1 MGKGRRNREL
11 HLQDKINNPEKYKQ
25 KKQMP
30 SWLPSVIAIAIVVAI
45 IAPLII
51 TGITG
56 TGVVER
62 NRVLIESQSGK
73 FDVNQQVAMF
83 IAWESLYEN
92 ALTYYQ
98 YYKYGL
104 IEDTYKITDTYE
116 MEEYAIMMAQSNLQT
131 NLRDCIDG
139 VIETLKQYVAVCD
152 KAYSEGITLD
162 STEKKQVDEVLSWV
176 KSIQTSYGY
185 TTLNKFLGTAIGNGM
200 KEKDVRAATEMI
212 VLFNKYVDM
221 KELEF
226 DALITLEDL
235 TKYRDDNPG
244 TFFKIDYL
252 TFATQNKEYAE
263 QLKACTTEKEF
274 KELVTKLHF
283 NDNYKTFYNKY
294 TTTVFANS
302 ELAAVKTLIDGNG
315 DTALSKKLDELGVD
329 AVKEFKK
336 DNAEL
341 SEELKTWLFATARKQ
356 YESAIVATEKGVYLV
371 SFFSEAANTETV
383 NARVKFYEFVEGEKH
398 EDDATFKETLLKI
411 FTENNNG
418 TKDEDKSKHDYKT
431 AAEKAEQFEKELEAE
446 NADIIALLNGHNA
459 TKKNV
464 TKDTKKTEV
473 PEDIKELA
481 LDDTTEKGKAYSLV
495 TDDGVQYV
503 VYIHDNSADAAEI
516 SYFTVEADLFIK
528 ILNDLQTGLNK
539 AFSSKSTA
547 AFNPDAEKDTYQAWL
562 SEVTEGTNS
571 VRKNGETTIIEKT
584 EKDSKTEKETT
595 TYNVY
600 MALENTK
607 YGSAK
612 MLYINTDTV
621 VNGGYLLFT
630 DAKKAEDAAAS
641 LAGKTGTELLEA
653 LGALTSDK
661 SGASVQTSV
670 SYTKDALTSVN
681 EDLAN
686 WFFDSARKGNEIKLI
701 PVKGSDD
708 KVTANYVAVYVD
720 SAESWA
726 RTARTNLLSEQVT
739 DMIKE
744 LASSYTVSEKTL
756 QKLGTPSTTAATT
769 AASTTAAK

>member
-11 HLQDKINNPEKYKQ
+11 HLQDKINNPEKYKE
-25 KKQMP
+25 KKKMP

-45 IAPLII
+45 IAPLIVS
-51 TGITG
+51 GISG
-56 TGVVER
+56 TGVIER

-83 IAWESLYEN
+83 IAWEALYEN

-98 YYKYGL
+98 YYQYGL

-131 NLRDCIDG
+131 NLRDSIDA
-139 VIETLKQYVAVCD
+139 VVESLKQYVAVCD
-152 KAYSEGITLD
+152 KAYSEGITLTD
-162 STEKKQVDEVLSWV
+162 EEKAQVDEVLSWV
-176 KSIQTSYGY
+176 KSMQTSYGY

-200 KEKDVRAATEMI
+200 KEKDVRKATEMI
-212 VLFNKYVDM
+212 ILFNKYVEM

-226 DALITLEDL
+226 DAAITLEDL
-235 TKYRDDNPG
+235 TKYRDENPA

-274 KELVTKLHF
+274 KELVAKLHF
-283 NDNYKTFYNKY
+283 DDNYKTLYNKY
-294 TTTVFANS
+294 TTTVLANS

-315 DTALSKKLDELGVD
+315 DTALSKKLDELKVE
-329 AVKEFKK
+329 AVKEFTKGEEGLNE
-336 DNAEL
+336 DL
-341 SEELKTWLFATARKQ
+341 SNWLFATTRKT
-356 YESAIVATEKGVYLV
+356 YESAVVTTENGVYLV
-371 SFFSEAANTETV
+371 SFFSEAASTEKV
-383 NARVKFYEFVEGEKH
+383 NARVKFYEFVEGEAH
-398 EDDATFKETLLKI
+398 ETDTEFKNTLLKI

-431 AAEKAEQFEKELEAE
+431 AAEKAELFGKELEAE

-459 TKKNV
+459 TKTNI
-464 TKDTKKTEV
+464 TKESKESDTLPQE
-473 PEDIKELA
+473 IIELA
-481 LDDTTEKGKAYSLV
+481 LEDTTEKGKAYSVL
-495 TDDGVQYV
+495 TEAGEQYV
-503 VYIHDNSADAAEI
+503 VYIHDLGDQTAET

-528 ILNDLQTGLNK
+528 VLNDLQTGLNK

-547 AFNPDAEKDTYQAWL
+547 AFAPEAEEGTYQAWL

-584 EKDSKTEKETT
+584 EKDSKTNEETT

-600 MALENTK
+600 MALENTT

-612 MLYINTDTV
+612 MLYLNTDTV

-630 DAKKAEDAAAS
+630 DATKAQTAADS
-641 LAGKTGTELLEA
+641 LKGKTGTELLEA
-653 LGALTSDK
+653 LAALTSDK
-661 SGASVQTSV
+661 SGTTANTSV
-670 SYTKDALTSVN
+670 SYTKDSLTSVN
-681 EDLAN
+681 EALAI
-686 WFFDSARKGNEIKLI
+686 WFFDSARVGNEISVI
-701 PVKGSDD
+701 PVKDSED

-739 DMIKE
+739 DMIKD

-769 AASTTAAK
+769 AAATTAA